1 MKQLIIVMVVM
12 TAGNFLFSQEQQ
24 LYTDI
29 KVKEMA
35 VFPGCESID
44 PHQKK
49 EMNDCISKQV
59 SDRLVNNLKGVDESL
74 RQSGIYD
81 ARADIQFII
90 SKEGIILGVKE
101 TEGSNAILADAA
113 VMAMENMA
121 MELPPIRP
129 ARLQDGTP
137 VNLVFQLPIVMK
149 LEKTDDVL
157 SSEDYPVDEIVLFT
171 LFGEA
176 DIRYEVR
183 LFKNKDINIYEI
195 KNRHTDFLG
204 KFLTLNEVESSE
216 PYKSLIDKNRSS
228 NKILVT
234 DGYLEKEFFEIYVY
248 NLFDESQTL
257 PVFVEVVKVADEK
270 RQSISKFEKE
280 TEFNQSRFAP
290 LIYRD

>member
-1 MKQLIIVMVVM
+1 MKQLFRVLVFF
-12 TAGNFLFSQEQQ
+12 ALGNLVFSQEQQ
-24 LYTDI
+24 LYTNHN
-29 KVKEMA
+29 VKEMA

-44 PHQKK
+44 PTHKK
-49 EMNDCISKQV
+49 EMNDCISKEV
-59 SDRLVNNLKGVDESL
+59 SDRLIKNLKGVDESL

-101 TEGSNAILADAA
+101 TEGSNPILADAA
-113 VMAMENMA
+113 VMAMEYIA

-129 ARLQDGTP
+129 ARLQDGSA
-137 VNLVFQLPIVMK
+137 VNLVFQLPIVVE
-149 LEKTDDVL
+149 LEENDNVL
-157 SSEDYPVDEIVLFT
+157 TSDQYPVDEIVLFT
-171 LFGEA
+171 LQDET
-176 DIRYEVR
+176 DIRYEIR

-195 KNRHTDFLG
+195 KNHQTDFLG
-204 KFLTLNEVESSE
+204 KYLTLNEVESSE
-216 PYKSLIDKNRSS
+216 PYKSLIDKNRDS

-234 DGYLEKEFFEIYVY
+234 DGFLEKEFFEIYVY

-257 PVFVEVVKVADEK
+257 PVFVEVVKVDDEK